1 MSIKQSVAK
10 LLLANTRHAWG
21 EPVWVR
27 QIQWIDNI
35 YTRTDSRIEPQR
47 RQYVRNRVQ
56 GFKSFVNR
64 HLEYGCR
71 RVERAVNNV
80 FGTLDIP
87 AAADAEG
94 TFATVPCGRVHGLI
108 QAPGNQACMTRDVR

>member
-1 MSIKQSVAK
+1 MFVQQRVPK
-10 LLLANTRHAWG
+10 LLLTNTRHAWG
-21 EPVWVR
+21 KPVRVW
-27 QIQWIDNI
+27 QIQWIDNV
-35 YTRTDSRIEPQR
+35 YTRTDGRIDPQR

-64 HLEYGCR
+64 HLEYRCR
-71 RVERAVNNV
+71 GVERAVNNV
-80 FGTLDIP
+80 FGTRDIP

-94 TFATVPCGRVHGLI
+94 TFAAVPCGRVHGLI